1 MKLTNSIA
9 FRIIFTSVALTFI
22 YTVSLFT
29 ITYLKLSRGIM
40 NEKITALEEEGESVI
55 RDITNHEYNLKKS
68 LEWLRQSIERIDG
81 DSANF
86 QSDLN
91 ALCNDGM
98 HFFDLDEAA
107 VFDIK
112 GSLIA
117 GTYDKNDSDKS
128 VLQKGLGGSDTEDI
142 FFKNGDIFAKGA
154 YPIFRKRKV
163 VGAIYAS
170 NKITSD
176 EFVQS
181 LADFTGMEFTIFDN
195 YKRVY
200 TSIPQMKG
208 TEI

>member
-1 MKLTNSIA
+1 
-9 FRIIFTSVALTFI
+9 
-22 YTVSLFT
+22 
-29 ITYLKLSRGIM
+29 M

-112 GSLIA
+112 GA
-117 GTYDKNDSDKS
+117 
-128 VLQKGLGGSDTEDI
+128 
-142 FFKNGDIFAKGA
+142 
-154 YPIFRKRKV
+154 
-163 VGAIYAS
+163 
-170 NKITSD
+170 
-176 EFVQS
+176 
-181 LADFTGMEFTIFDN
+181 
-195 YKRVY
+195 
-200 TSIPQMKG
+200 
-208 TEI
+208 